1 MKVLIAILSCHA
13 LRSYEQSL
21 RDTWIKEIPEG
32 IDYAFFLGSSDLPEK
47 DEVMLPVDDSFQG
60 ITTKMVAICTWA
72 LAQGYDF
79 VFKADL
85 DTLVR
90 PGLLLQCGFEQH
102 DYMGA
107 RNHFFASGGA
117 GYWLSAAAMAAV
129 VRHEITTG
137 PEEDVHTAMAL
148 GAKGIPLHSDDRFKY
163 APGDRMDDATITYHL
178 SSVKGWG
185 SKATPEDL
193 YSVWRDQKDR
203 NYRAY
208 TVGSPSVRSLRL
220 RRFQ

>member
-32 IDYAFFLGSSDLPEK
+32 IDYAFFLGAPAQVE
-47 DEVMLPVDDSFQG
+47 DEVSLPVDDTWDG
-60 ITTKMVAICTWA
+60 ITKKAVAVYAWA

-90 PGLLLQCGFEQH
+90 PTLLLQCGFENH
-102 DYMGA
+102 DYMGG

-117 GYWLSAAAMAAV
+117 GYWLSATAMKAV
-129 VRHEITTG
+129 VEHSISTG
-137 PEEDVHTAMAL
+137 AEEDVHTASAL

-163 APGDRMDDATITYHL
+163 APGDKMDDSTITFHI
-178 SSVKGWG
+178 SSVKGWN
-185 SKATPEDL
+185 SKATPEEM
-193 YSVWRDQKDR
+193 YSVWKDQKDR

-208 TVGSPSVRSLRL
+208 MAGVPAVRSLRL